1 MRAKLRERK
10 TFLKGFAEF
19 CHNSME
25 RAEEKGVNDLEEQEA
40 IRKYLL
46 GALSNKAEMRK
57 IEEKILLDDDFAEKL
72 IVAEDQLI
80 DEYLDGALPDSEQK
94 KFNELFLKVPERKQ
108 KLRLIRDLR
117 KYAANSETQTV
128 RQFKKEKS
136 VFFDWRRLISLP
148 SFRLAA
154 AALLVLLFGFIIWRT
169 VIYQSDVDKGLAQL
183 QLINPG
189 QRVTESRTTL
199 NSGYAPIIVTRG
211 GDEKTTNEQ
220 ARERAARYLF
230 DATANTT
237 DAKAHHGLGLYY
249 LIDKQFDK
257 ALGEFDIALKSSGG
271 SAKIYS
277 DIGATYLEKAKLA
290 RIDKKDSEVQILL
303 DASKQNIDR
312 ALELDPNLLE
322 ALFNKAL
329 VLQKTPA
336 LIEARAAWE
345 KYLEK
350 DSASEWADEARRQ
363 IQQIDS
369 QKSQSLSSDE
379 LEKAFLLATRSRND
393 AEAGNLISR
402 NRELIKQKYLPQKL
416 AMSFVKA
423 SAAEREEYLQALSY
437 AGELEEKN
445 TGDSFAKDL
454 AAFYAKLSDANL
466 ESLKQAQ
473 EAMQSSYAQYLKGD
487 DKNAYDE
494 TVRARQIFLQTGDAC
509 EAKLSE
515 LLMVYYRINNDQ
527 TGESIKLGQEL
538 SDFCRRNNYKWLL
551 SYALYWLAGGQR
563 SAGDRTNAKANYK
576 ECLTLAKEIGDA
588 QIYQKILVTYA
599 KQNKFVGQN
608 QEALGYL
615 QKAFDAIGSAQG
627 LPRREKWRT
636 YSESIEILSSL
647 KLYSLAK
654 AVSLE
659 SIRLADEEGDVSFIA
674 DAALDAGIA
683 HAQAGDFEE
692 ARKWLGQAKQRAE
705 ALPESNDRMKNLAQ
719 TLLTSGY
726 LERKLGN
733 HAQAAEFYDQ
743 AFRVVENKKTPY
755 YLYEIEKA
763 RLLTDISLNRD
774 AEAEEKIAKTIDLAE
789 NYRTVISDAQENSSF
804 FNNQQDIFD
813 IAVNNE
819 FKHAR
824 YEQAYNLL
832 EKSNSRALLNW
843 LRKGINV
850 KKEKENVEITF
861 KETAQ
866 PQPLEEIRAQMPERV
881 QILQYAVLENKVL
894 ICLVS
899 KDNFAVVPTEI
910 GFEELKEK
918 VTAYAK
924 LISNRNAQKQEEAKT
939 LARELYDLLVA
950 PVAAQLDASR
960 EICVIPQKI
969 LFHLPFAAL
978 TAPDGKSFL
987 SKYNFF
993 YASSANVFLLFSEK
1007 AKQKSGSTNE
1017 SLLSVGNP
1025 RFDANEFKELA
1036 DLPEAEDE
1044 ARAIRQ
1050 FYTSPQTVLI
1060 GAQATQ
1066 EAVESAL
1073 KDAEVIN
1080 FAGHYLVKNGAPLD
1094 SGLVLT
1100 KPDGSA
1106 NTEDNILTNRELISR
1121 TMPQAKLV
1129 VLSACGT
1136 GVEQY
1141 YNGEGLVGL
1150 SNTFLKAGAPLVVA
1164 TQWQVDSG
1172 AAAVL
1177 MKKFHQY
1184 RRQEKMTTTAALRR
1198 AQLEMAETSN
1208 GQFSQPYF
1216 WATFATY
1223 GGYAEF

>member
-10 TFLKGFAEF
+10 TSLKGFAEF
-19 CHNSME
+19 CHNIME

-46 GALSNKAEMRK
+46 GALSNEAEMRK
-57 IEEKILLDDDFAEKL
+57 IEKNILLDDDFAEKL
-72 IVAEDQLI
+72 IVAEDHLI

-94 KFNELFLKVPERKQ
+94 NFNELFLKVPERKQ

-128 RQFKKEKS
+128 KQFAKEKS
-136 VFFDWRRLISLP
+136 RFFDWQRLFSSP
-148 SFRLAA
+148 SMRYASIGLIICVVI
-154 AALLVLLFGFIIWRT
+154 LGIWRLQMR
-169 VIYQSDVDKGLAQL
+169 VESNVDKGLSHLRAAYR
-183 QLINPG
+183 G
-189 QRVTESRTTL
+189 QRPTESRTTA
-199 NSGYAPIIVTRG
+199 NFEYAPLSNTRG
-211 GDEKTTNEQ
+211 ESSAADARAKSRAEGFLLDATENTTNAEALQ
-220 ARERAARYLF
+220 A
-230 DATANTT
+230 
-237 DAKAHHGLGLYY
+237 LGLLY
-249 LIDKQFDK
+249 LAEKKYD
-257 ALGEFDIALKSSGG
+257 EALKEFELALKLAPDN
-271 SAKIYS
+271 AKLYS
-277 DIGATYLEKAKLA
+277 DIGAAYLEKAKLA
-290 RIDKKDSEVQILL
+290 KIDKKDVEVPVLL

-336 LIEARAAWE
+336 EKEARAAWE

-350 DSASEWADEARRQ
+350 DSTSDWADEARRQ
-363 IQQIDS
+363 IQQLDL
-369 QKSQSLSSDE
+369 QKSQSLSSDD
-379 LEKAFLLATRSRND
+379 LEKAFLLAARVRND
-393 AEAGNLISR
+393 AEAESLISR

-423 SAAEREEYLQALSY
+423 SAAERNEYLQALSY
-437 AGELEEKN
+437 AGELEEKKN
-445 TGDSFAKDL
+445 GDLFAKDL
-454 AAFYAKLSDANL
+454 AAFYARLSDADL
-466 ESLKQAQ
+466 ELLKQAQ
-473 EAMQSSYAQYLKGD
+473 EAMQNSYRLYFQDEIAR
-487 DKNAYDE
+487 AYDE
-494 TVRARQIFLQTGDAC
+494 TVRARQIFLQTGDIY

-515 LLMVYYRINNDQ
+515 LLIVYYRINSDK

-576 ECLTLAKEIGDA
+576 ECLTLAKDIGDA

-608 QEALGYL
+608 QEALDYL
-615 QKAFDAIGSAQG
+615 EKAFDAIGSAQG
-627 LPRREKWRT
+627 VPRREKWRT

-659 SIRLADEEGDVSFIA
+659 SIQLADEEGDASFIA
-674 DAALDAGIA
+674 DSALDAGIV

-692 ARKWLGQAKQRAE
+692 ARKWLGQAKLRAE
-705 ALPESNDRMKNLAQ
+705 ALPESGDRTKNLAK

-726 LERKLGN
+726 LERQLGN
-733 HAQAAEFYDQ
+733 HAQAAEFYNQ
-743 AFRVVENKKTPY
+743 ALNVVENKKTPY

-763 RLLTDISLNRD
+763 RLLTDISLNRE

-789 NYRTVISDAQENSSF
+789 KYRAEISDAQENSSF
-804 FNNQQDIFD
+804 FNGQQDIFD

-819 FKHAR
+819 LKHAR

-866 PQPLEEIRAQMPERV
+866 PLPLDEIRAQMPERV
-881 QILQYAVLENKVL
+881 QILQYAVLEDKVL
-894 ICLVS
+894 IWLVS
-899 KDNFAVVPTEI
+899 KDNFAVVSTEI

-918 VTAYAK
+918 VTAYVK

-939 LARELYDLLVA
+939 LARTLYDLLVS
-950 PVAAQLDASR
+950 PVAGQLDSSR

-993 YASSANVFLLFSEK
+993 YASSANVFLLFTEK
-1007 AKQKSGSTNE
+1007 AKQKSGSTTE

-1044 ARAIRQ
+1044 ARAIKQ

-1060 GAQATQ
+1060 GAEATQ
-1066 EAVESAL
+1066 AAIESAL
-1073 KDAEVIN
+1073 KDAKVIN

-1100 KPDGSA
+1100 KPDGSDNA
-1106 NTEDNILTNRELISR
+1106 EDNILTNRELISR

-1184 RRQEKMTTTAALRR
+1184 RRQEKLTTTAALRR
-1198 AQLEMAETSN
+1198 AQLEMAETPN